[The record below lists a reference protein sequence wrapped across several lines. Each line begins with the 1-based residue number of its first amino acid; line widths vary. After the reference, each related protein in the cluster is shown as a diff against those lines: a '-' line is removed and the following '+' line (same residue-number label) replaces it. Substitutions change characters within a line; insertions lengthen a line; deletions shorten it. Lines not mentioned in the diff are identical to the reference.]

1 MSFELDGKGFI
12 PPAAAKTVG
21 ERIAW
26 LRMCFSRGPEKA
38 PLTKRDFARLAE
50 ISECTIKDIENGDRV
65 PQGATLDRICATLRV
80 PKKLLTVPL
89 KKWIEVVKAA
99 GLQSRPLNGRRTSKA
114 PRDCY
119 DSGAQWAGTSAERRR
134 A

>member
-1 MSFELDGKGFI
+1 MNVDHKGMY
-12 PPAAAKTVG
+12 PPAAARTVG
-21 ERIAW
+21 DRIGW
-26 LRMCFSRGPEKA
+26 LRLCWSKGPEKA
-38 PLTKRDFARLAE
+38 PMTKRDFARLAE
-50 ISECTIKDIENGDRV
+50 ISECTLKDIENGNRV

-80 PKKLLTVPL
+80 PKKLLTVPM
-89 KKWIEVVKAA
+89 KKWLEVVKAA

-119 DSGAQWAGTSAERRR
+119 DTGAQWAGTVAERRR